1 MAKLD
6 TVVVGRTC
14 LQEKIVL
21 AWIGRVLVV
30 VIASVT
36 YSTLVV
42 FQDKMYLLHTEVGLR
57 VVPDLLGEAI
67 DEGDVDD
74 IDGRVRTDARERKL
88 VRSLSPVHGH
98 ISRGI
103 GIECC

>member
-1 MAKLD
+1 M
-6 TVVVGRTC
+6 
-14 LQEKIVL
+14 
-21 AWIGRVLVV
+21 LVV

-36 YSTLVV
+36 YITLVV
-42 FQDKMYLLHTEVGLR
+42 FQDIMYLLHTEVGPR

-67 DEGDVDD
+67 DEGDVNH
-74 IDGRVRTDARERKL
+74 IDGRIRTDTRERKL

-98 ISRGI
+98 ISRGV